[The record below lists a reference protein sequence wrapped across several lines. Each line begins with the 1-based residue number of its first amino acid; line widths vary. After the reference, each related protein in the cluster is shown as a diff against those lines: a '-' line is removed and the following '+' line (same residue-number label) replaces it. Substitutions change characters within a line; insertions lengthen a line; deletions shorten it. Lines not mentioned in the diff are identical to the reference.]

1 MDAALSR
8 KAYRASPE
16 FVERLEEIQ
25 APSLKECGCKR
36 FVKADG
42 KGQTVLCEAHAARY
56 LAKADG

>member
-8 KAYRASPE
+8 KTYRASPE

-25 APSLKECGCKR
+25 IPALKECGCKR

-42 KGQTVLCEAHAARY
+42 KGQTVLCKDHAAPY
-56 LAKADG
+56 IAKAL